1 MLGTVLGGLEMKG
14 RSPHHQ
20 KEEIGLIDLNNV

>member
-14 RSPHHQ
+14 KSPHHQ
-20 KEEIGLIDLNNV
+20 EEEIGLTDLNNM